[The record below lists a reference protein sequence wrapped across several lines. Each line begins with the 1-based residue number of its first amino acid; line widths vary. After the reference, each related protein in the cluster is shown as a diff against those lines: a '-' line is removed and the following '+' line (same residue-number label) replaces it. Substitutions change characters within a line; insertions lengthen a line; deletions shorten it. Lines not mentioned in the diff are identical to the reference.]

1 MSTPPI
7 YLTEADV
14 GRLVTVKDA
23 IATLE
28 ALFATWGQPS
38 TSDLPRQRARL
49 AGGAFNLM
57 GAAYGAK
64 GVHGLKAYAGV
75 KGAQF
80 HTLLYSSLDGKL
92 KAMIEAD
99 LLGQMRT
106 GAASGVATKLLA
118 NADAHTL
125 AVIGTGKQS
134 RAQIAAVC
142 AVRPITRVKV
152 FSRTAEHREAYARSV
167 EKDLGVEVL
176 PASSAQACVAEADVV
191 VTITK
196 SAEPVCRAQWLAE
209 GAHVNVAGANSNDRR
224 EVDAGTVLRA
234 AVKAT
239 DHIEQAKVEAGEFRE
254 LVAAGKLAWSA
265 IRELGEF
272 VTGKAAICSCRRTP
286 ASSARERHRYG
297 NSWHRF
303 KPQPRPSAN
312 SDCGAHRSGSASRR
326 SSRDARRFAKDRC
339 LLPAATLLDYASDSA
354 ASRPRRGRPL
364 RPPLATL
371 STARA

>member
-1 MSTPPI
+1 MSTSPI
-7 YLTEADV
+7 YLAEADV
-14 GRLVTVKDA
+14 GRLVTVKGA

-38 TSDLPRQRARL
+38 TSNLPRQRARL

-75 KGAQF
+75 KGAQY

-99 LLGQMRT
+99 LFGQMRT

-134 RAQIAAVC
+134 RTQIAAVC

-152 FSRTAEHREAYARSV
+152 FSRTAERREAYARSV
-167 EKDLGVEVL
+167 EKELGVEVL
-176 PASSAQACVAEADVV
+176 PAPSARACVAEADVV

-196 SAEPVCRAQWLAE
+196 SAEPVCRAEWLAE
-209 GAHVNVAGANSNDRR
+209 GAHVNVAGANSDDRR
-224 EVDAGTVLRA
+224 EVDAETVLRA

-239 DHIEQAKVEAGEFRE
+239 DHVEQAKVEAGEFRE

-272 VTGKAAICSCRRTP
+272 ITGKATGRTSP
-286 ASSARERHRYG
+286 SDLTL
-297 NSWHRF
+297 F
-303 KPQPRPSAN
+303 KSLGIALE
-312 SDCGAHRSGSASRR
+312 DVA
-326 SSRDARRFAKDRC
+326 FAELVYQRA
-339 LLPAATLLDYASDSA
+339 LAAGV
-354 ASRPRRGRPL
+354 GRPI
-364 RPPLATL
+364 PI
-371 STARA
+371 

>member
-1 MSTPPI
+1 MATSPI

-38 TSDLPRQRARL
+38 TSNLPRQRARL

-57 GAAYGAK
+57 GAAYGAN

-80 HTLLYSSLDGKL
+80 HTLLYSSFDGKL
-92 KAMIEAD
+92 KAIIEAD
-99 LLGQMRT
+99 LLGQIRT

-134 RAQIAAVC
+134 RTQVAAVC
-142 AVRPITRVKV
+142 AVRPITQVKV
-152 FSRTAEHREAYARSV
+152 FSRTAEHREA
-167 EKDLGVEVL
+167 
-176 PASSAQACVAEADVV
+176 DVV
-191 VTITK
+191 VTITN
-196 SAEPVCRAQWLAE
+196 SAAPVCRSEWLAE
-209 GAHVNVAGANSNDRR
+209 GAHVNVAGANSHDRR
-224 EVDAGTVLRA
+224 EVDAETVLRA

-239 DHIEQAKVEAGEFRE
+239 DHLEQAKVEAGEFRE
-254 LVAAGKLAWSA
+254 LVVAGKLAWSA

-272 VTGKAAICSCRRTP
+272 VTGKAAGRT
-286 ASSARERHRYG
+286 SRSDLTL
-297 NSWHRF
+297 F
-303 KPQPRPSAN
+303 KSLGIALE
-312 SDCGAHRSGSASRR
+312 DVA
-326 SSRDARRFAKDRC
+326 FAELVYQRAI
-339 LLPAATLLDYASDSA
+339 AAGV
-354 ASRPRRGRPL
+354 GRPI
-364 RPPLATL
+364 PI
-371 STARA
+371 